1 MSHHITL
8 RIAAG
13 IALAS
18 IAFLP
23 ATTIAAPADS
33 AACAAPE
40 RLSRVQRTLL
50 AKAEQGGAELRRY
63 IWLTKPIY
71 QRDLTEVIP
80 WLEARERA
88 ARAGCTAMLATEE
101 KPAS

>member
-1 MSHHITL
+1 MSHHTTL

-18 IAFLP
+18 VVFMP
-23 ATTIAAPADS
+23 ATVVAAPSDT
-33 AACAAPE
+33 ACAAPE
-40 RLSRVQRTLL
+40 RLTYEQRQLV
-50 AKAEQGGAELRRY
+50 AKSEQGAAELRRY
-63 IWLTKPIY
+63 IWRTKPIY

-80 WLEARERA
+80 WLDERTARGA
-88 ARAGCTAMLATEE
+88 CTASVTASE